1 MQMRDRKVG
10 WVKRTIGWL
19 VTIGVLYL
27 YINTIEILIKFL
39 SIEPTG
45 LLAMTIITITGFIG
59 WLFLLV
65 MSSNF
70 DLFGDRRL

>member
-1 MQMRDRKVG
+1 MRDRKVS

-19 VTIGVLYL
+19 VTIIVLYL
-27 YINTIEILIKFL
+27 YINTIEIFIKFL

-45 LLAMTIITITGFIG
+45 FLAMIIITITGFIG
-59 WLFLLV
+59 WFFLLV
-65 MSSNF
+65 MASNF